1 VCLLYPCR
9 PSMEKKSSV
18 DCRYATKNY
27 AGFLNVDV
35 NRKRLAQATVE
46 IIQEYQQRTNAE
58 KLAELAATTEPTPL
72 PGGIILEGVDTK
84 CLSLPFPVE
93 AILPTT
99 RLIFA
104 ELKNQV
110 RFALS
115 DKQINSISTGRPPLV
130 SLLCYF
136 LLHIP
141 PPYELSS
148 TDFRPRLPA
157 IPPQSPHTLRPDHR
171 ESNLPA
177 QPVNPHRLP
186 AQCAH
191 PT

>member
-1 VCLLYPCR
+1 MCLLYSCR
-9 PSMEKKSSV
+9 PSMERKSGV

-35 NRKRLAQATVE
+35 NRKKLAQATVE
-46 IIQEYQQRTNAE
+46 IIQEYQQRMNAE

-104 ELKNQV
+104 ELQNQV

-115 DKQINSISTGRPPLV
+115 DKQINSISTGRPPPA
-130 SLLCYF
+130 SLLCLF
-136 LLHIP
+136 LLHLP
-141 PPYELSS
+141 LPYQLSS
-148 TDFRPRLPA
+148 TDFQASISCDTSSTPPHPPPPSPRIKP
-157 IPPQSPHTLRPDHR
+157 SCTT
-171 ESNLPA
+171 S
-177 QPVNPHRLP
+177 
-186 AQCAH
+186 
-191 PT
+191 